1 MSEQSTNNSIRVP
14 GDKRGPGAW
23 LMYWRLIVTSI
34 KAQMQY
40 KVSFIMFTI
49 GEMITSSSELIV
61 IWALFDRFGRLEQWG
76 LAEICVFY
84 GMVNIAF
91 AIADAIT
98 TGFDKFGT
106 LYVRTGDLDRLTLR
120 PRSLVVQ
127 LLGHELALRR
137 VGRLM
142 QGVIVLIYGFYSLG
156 IGVGPLLLLQI
167 LVTLC
172 GTVCFF
178 TALFV
183 FQATL
188 SFWTVESLEIMNTL
202 TYGGVEASQYP
213 LTIYEDW
220 FRKFFTFVI
229 PLGCVSYFPVV
240 AILGIDD
247 PLGTSRAFQ
256 VLAPVTGVAFLGV
269 SLVIFHSIGLRH
281 YQSTGS

>member
-1 MSEQSTNNSIRVP
+1 MATEGTISNTRAIRQ
-14 GDKRGPGAW
+14 KGPGGW
-23 LMYWRLIVTSI
+23 LMYWRLVLTSI

-49 GEMITSSSELIV
+49 GEMITTSSELV
-61 IWALFDRFGRLEQWG
+61 AIWALFDRFGRLEQWG

-120 PRSLVVQ
+120 PRSLVLQ

-137 VGRLM
+137 VGRLI
-142 QGVIVLIYGFYSLG
+142 QGVLVLIYGFYSLG
-156 IGVGPLLLLQI
+156 ITPDIVLLVQI
-167 LVTLC
+167 LVTLS

-178 TALFV
+178 VALFV

-188 SFWTVESLEIMNTL
+188 SFWTVESLELMNTL

-240 AILGIDD
+240 AILGIED
-247 PLGTSRAFQ
+247 PLGTSRLFQ
-256 VLAPVTGVAFLGV
+256 VLAPVTGMLFFGL
-269 SLVIFHSIGLRH
+269 SLLTFHYVGLRH

>member
-1 MSEQSTNNSIRVP
+1 MNEQTRHNAIVER
-14 GDKRGPGAW
+14 DYRGPGVW
-23 LMYWRLIVTSI
+23 LMYWRLVLTSI
-34 KAQMQY
+34 KSKMQY

-49 GEMITSSSELIV
+49 GEMITSFSELVV
-61 IWALFDRFGRLEQWG
+61 IWALFDRFGRPEGWG

-106 LYVRTGDLDRLTLR
+106 LYVRTGDLERLMLR

-127 LLGHELALRR
+127 LLVHELALRR
-137 VGRLM
+137 MGRLL
-142 QGVIVLIYGFYSLG
+142 QGVVVLIYGLYSLG
-156 IGVGPLLLLQI
+156 IGLNMLLLLQI
-167 LVTLC
+167 LLTLS

-229 PLGCVSYFPVV
+229 LLGCVSYFPVV

-247 PLGTSRAFQ
+247 PLGTSRLFQ
-256 VLAPVTGVAFLGV
+256 VLAPTTGMLFL
-269 SLVIFHSIGLRH
+269 SLSLLFFHFLGLRH